1 MNIDVINLAQYEA
14 PQIIE
19 SKQKGYVT
27 FGENN
32 SYFQFLIDRYR
43 KSATINAPTIID
55 YGYYIGVQAVYS
67 LKAGRFYIVQLYNLT
82 NFLGSEQVWC
92 YKAGLQTDEH
102 SSNNDFVM
110 L

>member
-1 MNIDVINLAQYEA
+1 MNVLQVSATSQILKCAPRSTTITSIVVIDQEA
-14 PQIIE
+14 
-19 SKQKGYVT
+19 GT
-27 FGENN
+27 
-32 SYFQFLIDRYR
+32 
-43 KSATINAPTIID
+43 SATINAPTIIN

-92 YKAGLQTDEH
+92 YKASLQTDEH

>member
-1 MNIDVINLAQYEA
+1 
-14 PQIIE
+14 
-19 SKQKGYVT
+19 
-27 FGENN
+27 
-32 SYFQFLIDRYR
+32 
-43 KSATINAPTIID
+43 
-55 YGYYIGVQAVYS
+55 VYS

>member
-1 MNIDVINLAQYEA
+1 MNVLQVSSN
-14 PQIIE
+14 PQILKCAPRSTTITHI
-19 SKQKGYVT
+19 V
-27 FGENN
+27 
-32 SYFQFLIDRYR
+32 LIDQEAGT
-43 KSATINAPTIID
+43 SATINAPTIID
-55 YGYYIGVQAVYS
+55 FGYYIGVQAVYN

-92 YKAGLQTDEH
+92 YKASLQTDEH

>member
-1 MNIDVINLAQYEA
+1 MNVLQVSSNPQELKCAPRSTTITHIVVIDQEA
-14 PQIIE
+14 GTSE
-19 SKQKGYVT
+19 
-27 FGENN
+27 
-32 SYFQFLIDRYR
+32 
-43 KSATINAPTIID
+43 TINAPLIND
-55 YGYYIGVQAVYS
+55 FGYYIGVEAVYN

-92 YKAGLQTDEH
+92 YKLPLQTTEH